1 MSDEIS
7 RGGFEPRPAAG
18 GGGGGSTST
27 LQVQSNPAILYDGGI
42 AFAAELYIG
51 PGGFSYSSG
60 GAGYV
65 EPCPVASTITRVMFR
80 CAAMSLNVTVRLRT
94 SGGTQLWSK
103 VLTAGQTSIDD
114 VVSLAVT
121 AGTRVQWS
129 ITPASGTP
137 ALDNCTFSWVRTLS

>member
-1 MSDEIS
+1 MAGDIIS
-7 RGGFEPRPAAG
+7 FEPPRSSG

-27 LQVQSNPAILYDGGI
+27 LQVQSNPAILYDGGVN
-42 AFAAELYIG
+42 FANELYIG
-51 PGGFSYSSG
+51 PLGFSYSSG
-60 GAGYV
+60 GGGYV

-80 CAAMSLNVTVRLRT
+80 CAAMLLDCTIRLRT
-94 SGGTQLWSK
+94 SAGVQLWSK
-103 VLTAGQTSIDD
+103 SLAAGATSIDD